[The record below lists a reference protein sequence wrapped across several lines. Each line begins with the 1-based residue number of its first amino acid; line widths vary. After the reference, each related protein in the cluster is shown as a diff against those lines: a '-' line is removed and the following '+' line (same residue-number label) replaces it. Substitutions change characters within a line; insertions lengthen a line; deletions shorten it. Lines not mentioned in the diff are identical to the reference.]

1 MAVQALAA
9 KVSFLARL
17 RTDGPGHQPS
27 VSSAPGTAWRDAS
40 ERAPSAPMIVR
51 ARRAGLAIAALML
64 FALARPVIENTF
76 AYQGLEPKPPARKLV
91 PHHAA

>member
-1 MAVQALAA
+1 
-9 KVSFLARL
+9 
-17 RTDGPGHQPS
+17 
-27 VSSAPGTAWRDAS
+27 
-40 ERAPSAPMIVR
+40 MIVR